1 MDEIELSKKLAMKIN
16 KINQVR
22 GCLSIFNI
30 FNCEKESYFN
40 ILKYQDDN
48 HIFKLLLNTYF
59 SQSMKKDY
67 VKI

>member
-22 GCLSIFNI
+22 GCLSI
-30 FNCEKESYFN
+30 FN

>member
-1 MDEIELSKKLAMKIN
+1 MKIN

-22 GCLSIFNI
+22 GCLNIFNI

-40 ILKYQDDN
+40 ILKYQEDN

-59 SQSMKKDY
+59 NLGIKKDY
-67 VKI
+67 VRI

>member
-1 MDEIELSKKLAMKIN
+1 MDEIELCKKLAMKIN

-22 GCLSIFNI
+22 GCLNIFNI

-40 ILKYQDDN
+40 ILKYQEDN

-59 SQSMKKDY
+59 NQGMKKDY
-67 VKI
+67 VRI